1 MRSVAHGVVAGRTTV
16 RERSYVIAPR
26 FFESVLADIIVPA
39 VLIVGCPLAAQ
50 TREDWRRRVWV
61 DSQAHLEAR
70 VKEGFFFPSIFYPS
84 PRGTDSR
91 ALHSDQVLLQE
102 ESACALRGRRSCPAS
117 SVAAHRGPGT

>member
-1 MRSVAHGVVAGRTTV
+1 MKC
-16 RERSYVIAPR
+16 
-26 FFESVLADIIVPA
+26 VLAVFIVTFA
-39 VLIVGCPLAAQ
+39 VLSSSSGAPLAAQ

-91 ALHSDQVLLQE
+91 ALHSDQVLILQE